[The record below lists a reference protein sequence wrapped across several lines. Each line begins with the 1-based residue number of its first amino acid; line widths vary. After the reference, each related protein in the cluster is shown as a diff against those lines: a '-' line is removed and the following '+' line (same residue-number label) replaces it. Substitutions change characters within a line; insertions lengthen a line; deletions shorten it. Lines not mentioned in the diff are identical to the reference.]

1 MPEKQ
6 NVEWKAI
13 WKDEYLQWICG
24 FANAQGGT
32 LYIGKDDNG
41 NPVGL
46 KNAKKLLEDL
56 PNKIKDSMGIIA
68 DVNYYENNGN
78 DYIEIIVPEY
88 PQGVSLKGVYYY
100 RSGSTIQKL
109 NGIAL
114 QEFFNRK
121 NGVTWDAS
129 LIPNVSIDDLSEK
142 AFKVFKKKAAKK
154 QRIDVSI
161 LEDENKVILQNLRL
175 IQNDYLTQAAILLF
189 AESPEKYITGAYIK
203 IGFFESDSELRF
215 QDEIHGSL
223 IEQVDKTMEILQHKY
238 MKAWISYD
246 GIQRVETYPY
256 PEAAL
261 REAIFNAVAHKQ
273 YISGIPIQIS
283 VYKDKIYIYNNGKL
297 PEMWTLEKLFSKH
310 PSQPYNPLIANTF
323 FVAGY
328 IESWGRGIDKI
339 CTACE
344 NAGLQRPTYEI
355 DATGIMLQIKANI
368 DWDGNE
374 IQYDEDGNAIAVQKK
389 QTDKSVFTENF
400 TENFTEKQKQLIA
413 IVMENP
419 AITTTEISNLMGC
432 SRTTVSNIISEL
444 KKLGA
449 IEREGSDKKG
459 TWKVKALF

>member
-41 NPVGL
+41 NPIGL
-46 KNAKKLLEDL
+46 NNAKKLLEDL

-68 DVNYYENNGN
+68 DVNYYENNGD
-78 DYIEIIVPEY
+78 DYIEIIIPEY

-154 QRIDVSI
+154 QRIDASI

-189 AESPEKYITGAYIK
+189 AENPEKYITGAYIK

-246 GIQRVETYPY
+246 GFQRVESYPY

-273 YISGIPIQIS
+273 YVSGIPIQIS

-344 NAGLQRPTYEI
+344 KAGLQRPTYEI

-374 IQYDEDGNAIAVQKK
+374 IQYDENGNAITVQKK

-444 KKLGA
+444 KKLGV

-459 TWKVKALF
+459 NWKVKGLF